1 MFVFFS
7 PDFSLNTFAFLFKAK
22 RKPGVETVVEGIGA
36 LVAADGSV
44 QDGGQMRDLI
54 GQPVLTA
61 DLQIIFRR
69 VLILFF

>member
-1 MFVFFS
+1 MLVK
-7 PDFSLNTFAFLFKAK
+7 LT
-22 RKPGVETVVEGIGA
+22 PGVKTVVEGIGT

-61 DLQIIFRR
+61 YLQIRLRR
-69 VLILFF
+69 VFCFSF